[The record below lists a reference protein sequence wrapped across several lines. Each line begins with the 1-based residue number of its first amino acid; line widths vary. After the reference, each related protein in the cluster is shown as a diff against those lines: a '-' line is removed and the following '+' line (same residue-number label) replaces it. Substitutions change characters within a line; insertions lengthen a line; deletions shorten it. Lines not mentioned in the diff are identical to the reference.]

1 MTHRPRH
8 SGGTPGAS
16 GPPGRNYS
24 VPKSSP
30 APPGEKGGGGYVAPL
45 VPKIKPKIKP
55 KPKPKPDTDV
65 PKIKPKIKPKPI
77 DKDIETSRKISIPR
91 KKKKISSYIFD
102 TSSTYSRAP
111 KIVTDENKYLSDF
124 NLDISP
130 TSLMSNTSVDVPL
143 ETIFLNSNSNPEIK
157 NNIVNSINSIVE
169 NSLSPTAY
177 KIVASSLAVANI
189 GLVEKEFKINLNDS
203 SNIIAKWKDGVSL
216 MYNLEF

>member
-45 VPKIKPKIKP
+45 VPKIKPK
-55 KPKPKPDTDV
+55 PKPKPDTDN
-65 PKIKPKIKPKPI
+65 KSNSIIPKIKPKPI
-77 DKDIETSRKISIPR
+77 DKDIGTSRKISAPR

-102 TSSTYSRAP
+102 TSATYSRAP
-111 KIVTDENKYLSDF
+111 KIVTDENKYLLDSKKY
-124 NLDISP
+124 NLNDP
-130 TSLMSNTSVDVPL
+130 TSLMSNTSVAVPL
-143 ETIFLNSNSNPEIK
+143 GKIFLNNNSNPEIK
-157 NNIVNSINSIVE
+157 NNILDSINSIVE
-169 NSLSPTAY
+169 NSLSPISY

>member
-45 VPKIKPKIKP
+45 VPKIKPK
-55 KPKPKPDTDV
+55 
-65 PKIKPKIKPKPI
+65 PI
-77 DKDIETSRKISIPR
+77 DKDIGTSRKISAPR

-102 TSSTYSRAP
+102 TSATYSRAP
-111 KIVTDENKYLSDF
+111 KIVTDENKYLLDSKKY
-124 NLDISP
+124 NLNDP
-130 TSLMSNTSVDVPL
+130 TSLMSNTSVAVPL
-143 ETIFLNSNSNPEIK
+143 GKIFLNNNSNPEIK
-157 NNIVNSINSIVE
+157 NNILDSINSIVE
-169 NSLSPTAY
+169 NSLSPISY